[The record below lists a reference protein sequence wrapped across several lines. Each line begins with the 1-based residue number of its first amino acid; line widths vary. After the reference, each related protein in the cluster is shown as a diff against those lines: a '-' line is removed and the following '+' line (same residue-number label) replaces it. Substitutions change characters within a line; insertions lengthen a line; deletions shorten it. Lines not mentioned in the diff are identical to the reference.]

1 MAWMCG
7 VTSESGTDLSG
18 NGGCSAH
25 LSRLCLLGTF
35 SLEFG
40 EDDVTV
46 GDSAQRLLTLLAVQD
61 GPMSRQ
67 RVARTLWP
75 DLGTDR
81 SRATLRCVLWRLQR
95 LPVLPV
101 CSTGATLRLSDALAV
116 DVLSVVRIATAL
128 LDRSASLS
136 DRELSNALQLNFYDD
151 LLPEREEEGAWLDD
165 ARERFRQL
173 RLHCL
178 EVLCEK
184 LSAAGWHGAAVDAGL
199 AAVRADPLRESAHYA
214 LIRAH
219 LVEGNRRE
227 ASRRY
232 EGLRELVVGELGIE
246 PNVEFGELLN
256 IRHDPFTNRAE
267 TRLPY
272 RWRTRDERLQPVC
285 CTPVD

>member
-1 MAWMCG
+1 MSWMDG
-7 VTSESGTDLSG
+7 VTSECGADLSG
-18 NGGCSAH
+18 NNGHFAKSA
-25 LSRLCLLGTF
+25 RLCLLGTF
-35 SLEFG
+35 DLEFG
-40 EDDVTV
+40 ADKLAV

-61 GPMSRQ
+61 RAMSRQ

-75 DLGTDR
+75 DLGADR
-81 SRATLRCVLWRLQR
+81 GRATLRCVLWRLQR
-95 LPVLPV
+95 LPFPAVH
-101 CSTGATLRLSDALAV
+101 STGGTLRLSDDLIV
-116 DVLSVVRIATAL
+116 DLLSVARVATAL
-128 LDRSASLS
+128 LDRSATLS
-136 DRELSNALQLNFYDD
+136 DRELSDALQLNFYDD

-219 LVEGNRRE
+219 LAEGNRRE
-227 ASRRY
+227 ALRRY
-232 EGLRELVVGELGIE
+232 EDLRTLVVRELGIE
-246 PNVEFGELLN
+246 PNVEFGELLTVWQGQF
-256 IRHDPFTNRAE
+256 PNRAE
-267 TRLPY
+267 VRLPY
-272 RWRTRDERLQPVC
+272 RRRRHDEHLQSVC